1 MAMTDTQSRRFKYSN
16 ITSLRRLLTMYY
28 PLPESPRPRGI
39 TKPRTLTL
47 LANQQSATSPPPL
60 LAERIRPFLPGWT
73 CTTHVF
79 QAAAPW
85 ESMPPGPGSQTV
97 VPSGLNGVEQQ
108 AIADARFEEITKLR
122 KDISSGRKQLSMND
136 ATMWSVA
143 NWYARE
149 RSCTGNSIGVTVV
162 LFHAGGFHKEIWETT
177 LRYLLSMPQG
187 QANVDEIWSLDAA
200 NHGDSALI
208 NNKSLGETFKWSDHA
223 RDILN
228 FLGNYLPD
236 RTQNGVLQWNLERIS
251 NQNSRERLERGFED
265 RKVLGIGH
273 SFGGCALARA
283 ALDGPSLFLSIIF
296 VDPVI
301 YPLCAAGGSKIR
313 LAPIGAL
320 IRREQWQDRES
331 ARIGLLKSPFF
342 QAWHLDALEDYVQ
355 YGTVENEHGVKLK
368 CSGYQEAVTFNEIG
382 QLPCKVWEMLP
393 MLDQRIPLKW
403 IMDSTNGD
411 VSGGRESAQHVVW
424 LRASNSTN
432 IQIKGAGHM
441 IPQEAPKELGS

>member
-1 MAMTDTQSRRFKYSN
+1 
-16 ITSLRRLLTMYY
+16 MYY
-28 PLPESPRPRGI
+28 PLPESPRPWGI
-39 TKPRTLTL
+39 TKPCTLTP

-60 LAERIRPFLPGWT
+60 LAERIQPFLPGWT

-97 VPSGLNGVEQQ
+97 VPSGLNGVERQ
-108 AIADARFEEITKLR
+108 AIADVRFKEITKLR
-122 KDISSGRKQLSMND
+122 KDISSGRKELSIND

-177 LRYLLSMPQG
+177 LQYLLSMPQG

-223 RDILN
+223 QDILN

-236 RTQNGVLQWNLERIS
+236 RTQNGVLQWNLKQIS
-251 NQNSRERLERGFED
+251 NQNSWERLERGFED

-273 SFGGCALARA
+273 SFGGCAL
-283 ALDGPSLFLSIIF
+283 
-296 VDPVI
+296 
-301 YPLCAAGGSKIR
+301 
-313 LAPIGAL
+313 
-320 IRREQWQDRES
+320 
-331 ARIGLLKSPFF
+331 
-342 QAWHLDALEDYVQ
+342 
-355 YGTVENEHGVKLK
+355 
-368 CSGYQEAVTFNEIG
+368 
-382 QLPCKVWEMLP
+382 
-393 MLDQRIPLKW
+393 
-403 IMDSTNGD
+403 
-411 VSGGRESAQHVVW
+411 
-424 LRASNSTN
+424 
-432 IQIKGAGHM
+432 
-441 IPQEAPKELGS
+441 